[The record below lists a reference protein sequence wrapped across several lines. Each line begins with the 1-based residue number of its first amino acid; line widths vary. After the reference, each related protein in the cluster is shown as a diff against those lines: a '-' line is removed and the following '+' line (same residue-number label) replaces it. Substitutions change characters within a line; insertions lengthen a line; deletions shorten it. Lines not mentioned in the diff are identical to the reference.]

1 MFALCSVGLSKKILN
16 IGEKNI
22 ETYALPTEGY
32 SVHITHS
39 IKGIR
44 KIWDALAPKHNLF
57 LQSDYLSLLED
68 FPPAKMSFNYL
79 VFYWNQKPIGI
90 GYTQNFKVKV
100 EESLN
105 NKEEPKSSGC
115 SCMIK
120 GIVNAFKNWLAKR
133 AEFNLLI
140 AGNLLLTGEYGHYF
154 PEMTEAEGIEIMREG
169 ATLLH
174 KKLEKEGP
182 KIQLLLFKDFL
193 IKSTAT
199 SEDLVK
205 NAYHKFQIQPCMY
218 LPLPSEW
225 KTEEDYLAAMSSKYR
240 VRARRAA
247 KKGKNI
253 VKKELSLDDIAAN
266 QERIFDLYKSVADN
280 AGFNA
285 FLLHKDYFW
294 ALKKY
299 LGDRYKLI
307 AYYLDGKLVAFYTAI
322 FSGDEME
329 AHFLGVDEE
338 YNRPNQVYLNILYDL
353 VRMGIYHQVKL
364 VDFARTALE
373 IKSSVGAIP
382 KDMHCFIKHRSSF
395 SSTVIKLLFKYLNP
409 EEKWEQ
415 RKPFKDKS
423 LLKAQTQSNA

>member
-32 SVHITHS
+32 SVHVTHS
-39 IKGIR
+39 IKSIQ

-57 LQSDYLSLLED
+57 LQSDYLNALED

-79 VFYWNQKPIGI
+79 IFYFNQKPIGI

-100 EESLN
+100 EESIN
-105 NKEEPKSSGC
+105 QKEEPKKSGC
-115 SCMIK
+115 MLK
-120 GIVNAFKNWLAKR
+120 GIVSAFKNWLTKR
-133 AEFNLLI
+133 VEFNILI

-154 PEMTEAEGIEIMREG
+154 PGMKEEQAIEVMREG
-169 ATLLH
+169 VSLLH
-174 KKLEKEGP
+174 KKLEKEGS

-193 IKSTAT
+193 IQSKSTT
-199 SEDLVK
+199 QDLVA
-205 NAYHKFQIQPCMY
+205 NAYHKFKIQPCMY

-225 KTEEDYLAAMSSKYR
+225 KTEEDYLSAMSSKYR

-253 VKKELSLDDIAAN
+253 IKKELTLDDIAVN
-266 QERIFDLYKSVADN
+266 QERIFELYKSVADN

-329 AHFLGVDEE
+329 AHFLGVDEAF
-338 YNRPNQVYLNILYDL
+338 NRPNQIYLNILYDL

-382 KDMHCFIKHRSSF
+382 RDMHCFIKHRSSF

-415 RKPFKDKS
+415 RRPFKDKS
-423 LLKAQTQSNA
+423 LLEAQVQINS